1 MTTPGNLEMRIGNS
15 TLIASTKSDGYDIYK
30 IIPMLADSFDE
41 RMTPEK
47 LKRWF
52 KKSARDIINGVC
64 DVRMG
69 GIAKEVIIDID
80 RRLILHNGDDEDYN
94 IISIQTG
101 SKFSYELVKAVQKLR
116 EEYDFQ
122 VFNYRNWKVQQLM
135 GKLGYE
141 RKHWGKHG
149 K

>member
-64 DVRMG
+64 DVKMG
-69 GIAKEVIIDID
+69 GIAKEVIIDAD
-80 RRLILHNGDDEDYN
+80 RRIILHNGDDEDYN

-101 SKFSYELVKAVQKLR
+101 SKFSYELVKAVHYELAYFFR
-116 EEYDFQ
+116 FDFL
-122 VFNYRNWKVQQLM
+122 VVLLLELSFDIVDKPLDA
-135 GKLGYE
+135 LD
-141 RKHWGKHG
+141 
-149 K
+149 